1 MNVWERIIKHFP
13 GSSVIWNVF
22 GCNVVLACCIA
33 SCMFLHIQL
42 CYLSVVSRVE
52 TSKILK
58 NCISNAVSV
67 ISLAWNV
74 TFTSFIC
81 FSVVPVLIWVLI
93 PLWPRQQFSWSV
105 WVWAVFGAPLPGC
118 RGPQVSVRGSRAAPE
133 GRFSPE
139 SRRLT
144 RTAGRRCEEHSR
156 PVGWMN
162 SSLENTVGILW
173 CRPNTWIWS
182 GWLWRFCP
190 LSRV

>member
-58 NCISNAVSV
+58 NCISNTVSV